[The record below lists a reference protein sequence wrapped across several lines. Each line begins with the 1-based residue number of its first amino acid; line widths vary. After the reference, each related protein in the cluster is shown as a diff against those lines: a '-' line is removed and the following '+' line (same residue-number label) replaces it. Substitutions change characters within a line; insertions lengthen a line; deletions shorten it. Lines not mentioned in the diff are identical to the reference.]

1 MINKYNQ
8 LQGIQIHDT
17 DTKNLLPNRIILAA
31 SGFENT
37 RGQVRLVNHLLNKQ
51 KIFGLCL
58 LVEKSNLFTRLSIN
72 DYEKLCD
79 TDNLGFKESHYKHD
93 YYGNEKFKKHLKR
106 DEEGWYETGLV

>member
-1 MINKYNQ
+1 M
-8 LQGIQIHDT
+8 
-17 DTKNLLPNRIILAA
+17 
-31 SGFENT
+31 
-37 RGQVRLVNHLLNKQ
+37 LNKQ

-79 TDNLGFKESHYKHD
+79 TDVLGFKESHYKHD

-106 DEEGWYETGLV
+106 DEEGWYETGLVWKEGNLPLGNNKKGSLGRLVSLVRNLMRD